1 MQVTSEEI
9 SNLWSKL
16 TEDVKYICM
25 EYTNSKGESAQYLI
39 DIKKNINECIGQDID
54 ALSTLSF
61 EEQVYEDVRQELL
74 QKLMFPKKI
83 SEESS
88 WQDPY
93 ENLGLGLQ
101 TKDDKLYLFGYLESK
116 ELIAESGKED
126 TRRPL
131 TKIKDYVRS
140 NYMQSTS
147 FRKFIVSEE
156 RLFSGTK
163 VGDTLFI

>member
-1 MQVTSEEI
+1 MQVITEEI
-9 SNLWSKL
+9 STRWNKL
-16 TEDVKYICM
+16 TEDVRYICM

-39 DIKKNINECIGQDID
+39 DIKKNINECIGLDID
-54 ALSTLSF
+54 TLSKLSF
-61 EEQVYEDVRQELL
+61 EEQVYEDARQELL
-74 QKLMFPKKI
+74 QKIMFPKKI
-83 SEESS
+83 SEESG
-88 WQDPY
+88 WKDPY
-93 ENLGLGLQ
+93 ENLGFGLQ

-116 ELIAESGKED
+116 ELIEESDKAD

-140 NYMQSTS
+140 YMQSTN
-147 FRKFIVSEE
+147 FRKFIVSED

>member
-1 MQVTSEEI
+1 MQVITTEEL
-9 SNLWSKL
+9 SKRWNKL

-39 DIKKNINECIGQDID
+39 DIRKNINECIGLDIQT
-54 ALSTLSF
+54 LSNLSF
-61 EEQVYEDVRQELL
+61 EEQVYEDARQELL
-74 QKLMFPKKI
+74 QKIMFPKKI
-83 SEESS
+83 SEESG
-88 WQDPY
+88 WKDPY
-93 ENLGLGLQ
+93 ENLGFGLQ
-101 TKDDKLYLFGYLESK
+101 TKDDKLYLFGFLESK
-116 ELIAESGKED
+116 ELIEESDKAD

-140 NYMQSTS
+140 YMQSTN

>member
-1 MQVTSEEI
+1 MLISEEI
-9 SNLWSKL
+9 STRWNKL

-39 DIKKNINECIGQDID
+39 DIRKNINECIGLDIQT
-54 ALSTLSF
+54 LSNLSF
-61 EEQVYEDVRQELL
+61 EEQVYEDARQELL
-74 QKLMFPKKI
+74 QKIMFPKKI
-83 SEESS
+83 SEESD
-88 WQDPY
+88 WKDPY
-93 ENLGLGLQ
+93 ENLGFGLQ
-101 TKDDKLYLFGYLESK
+101 TKDDKLYLFGFLESK
-116 ELIAESGKED
+116 ELIEESDKAD

-140 NYMQSTS
+140 YMQSTN

>member
-1 MQVTSEEI
+1 MQVIITEEI
-9 SNLWSKL
+9 STRWNKL

-39 DIKKNINECIGQDID
+39 DIRKNINECIGLDIQT
-54 ALSTLSF
+54 LSNLSF
-61 EEQVYEDVRQELL
+61 EEQVYEDARQELL
-74 QKLMFPKKI
+74 QKIMFPKKA
-83 SEESS
+83 SEESG
-88 WQDPY
+88 WKDPY
-93 ENLGLGLQ
+93 DNLGFGLQ

-116 ELIAESGKED
+116 EIIADSDKED

-140 NYMQSTS
+140 YMQSTN

>member
-1 MQVTSEEI
+1 MLISEEI
-9 SNLWSKL
+9 STRWNKL

-39 DIKKNINECIGQDID
+39 DIRKNINECIGLDIQT
-54 ALSTLSF
+54 LSNLSF
-61 EEQVYEDVRQELL
+61 EEQVYEDARQELL
-74 QKLMFPKKI
+74 QKIMFPKKI
-83 SEESS
+83 SEESG
-88 WQDPY
+88 WKDPY
-93 ENLGLGLQ
+93 ENLGFGLQ
-101 TKDDKLYLFGYLESK
+101 TKDDKLYLFGFLESK
-116 ELIAESGKED
+116 ELIEESDKAD

-140 NYMQSTS
+140 YMQSTN